1 MFPSWPATTESEKVG
16 IVVFKSDCL
25 ASAERLGACRYGNTA
40 VRGMRGPVAEGLSD
54 RGAVSVAWITG
65 RADGLGCPLGF
76 PAGRALAPAATA
88 ADIVKATTTA
98 TPAAA
103 RPIRLAPVR
112 FWAEAPGGCHDLTA
126 CP

>member
-1 MFPSWPATTESEKVG
+1 
-16 IVVFKSDCL
+16 
-25 ASAERLGACRYGNTA
+25 
-40 VRGMRGPVAEGLSD
+40 MRGPVAEGLSD
-54 RGAVSVAWITG
+54 RGAVSVKCSTGG
-65 RADGLGCPLGF
+65 RADGPGCPLAF
-76 PAGRALAPAATA
+76 PAGWVLAPAATA
-88 ADIVKATTTA
+88 ADIVKATATA